1 MKLSEV
7 RDLLHCEV
15 LTADSVFDP
24 EGNVCMGADM
34 MSDVL
39 AFARPGALLL
49 TGLTNMQSVRTADIA
64 EATGIVYV
72 RGKRPDEQ
80 TIRLAEEL
88 KLPLMSTELN
98 MFDACGIL
106 YESGLKGIC

>member
-7 RDLLHCEV
+7 KELLDCEL
-15 LTADSVFDP
+15 LTADSAFDP
-24 EGNVCMGADM
+24 EETVCMGADM

-80 TIRLAEEL
+80 TVQLAEDM
-88 KLPLMSTELN
+88 KIPLLSTEMN

-106 YESGLKGIC
+106 YSAGLKGIC